1 MGSEPND
8 HLPGDGPILPA
19 NGPILTANGHV
30 VDTSPDALG
39 ELESVD
45 APLHDGGA
53 LRDVLHERGYL
64 FFRRLIDPE
73 VVLAARREI
82 LLKYAIIG
90 EIDDRFPIDDA
101 IAGDGGGVRTANL
114 RAFSES
120 VRTGASYL
128 AVTEH
133 PSVHAVHRALLGGA
147 VRSFDMR
154 WPRFV
159 RPGEGCGYHCDGP
172 YMNRGTDTSRIVTSW
187 IPLGRVH
194 RHEGALMLLEGSH
207 RNEALSGYL
216 AADAD
221 RDGLQ
226 WLDADPSAV
235 RSKYGGRWLTTD
247 FEAGDV
253 LCFGMHMLH
262 GALDNR
268 STVGRCRLSSD
279 SRYQCVDEPA
289 DPRWNGASFEG
300 HGGSRVFYPG
310 LGHWNNEDFQDE
322 WKNIDEF
329 GRLRL
334 RPVTA
339 GGSDV

>member
-1 MGSEPND
+1 MGAEPND
-8 HLPGDGPILPA
+8 LRDDERPD
-19 NGPILTANGHV
+19 LTANGHV
-30 VDTSPDALG
+30 VDRSPGSFG
-39 ELESVD
+39 ELEPVD
-45 APLHDGGA
+45 VPLDDARA
-53 LRDVLHERGYL
+53 LQSLLHERGYL
-64 FFRRLIDPE
+64 FFRRLVDPE
-73 VVLAARREI
+73 LVLAARREI

-101 IAGDGGGVRTANL
+101 IAGDGSGVRSANL

-120 VRTGASYL
+120 VRTGTSYL

-133 PSVHAVHRALLGGA
+133 PAILGVHRALLGGP

-172 YMNRGTDTSRIVTSW
+172 YMNRGTDTSRIMTSW
-187 IPLGRVH
+187 IPLGRVL
-194 RHEGALMLLEGSH
+194 RHEGSLMLLEGSH
-207 RNEALSGYL
+207 RNEGLAGYL

-226 WLDADPSAV
+226 WLAADPAAV
-235 RSKYGGRWLTTD
+235 RTRYGGRWLTTD

-268 STVGRCRLSSD
+268 SPVGRCRLSSD
-279 SRYQCVDEPA
+279 SRYQRVDEPA
-289 DPRWNGASFEG
+289 DPRWNGAAFEG
-300 HGGSRVFYPG
+300 HGGQRVFYPG

-322 WKNIDEF
+322 WKDIDEF

-334 RPVTA
+334 RPA
-339 GGSDV
+339 GGIGG